1 MGGHR
6 GGMGGHGGGMGG
18 MFNRGEGP
26 NPEFIAYI
34 LEMVNDEQEAY
45 DKKLKKILNEE
56 QMETYT
62 ESIKQHFAS
71 QWMVKEFLMRQ
82 SEQEQPAQK

>member
-6 GGMGGHGGGMGG
+6 GGMGG

-82 SEQEQPAQK
+82 SEQEQPTQK